1 MSDEGKDRID
11 NCFCF
16 VCKRFKTWQDFGRL
30 GRLRVFQTPNNS
42 SLRKAS
48 NFFHLPPPKPTPQ
61 TNFCVGPSQPAE
73 SESPRPTRLGREG
86 ESRRYA
92 TRLGQRYA
100 ILPTRLGHRFAARL
114 GQRFAARLGQR
125 YAARLGQ
132 RIVARLG
139 QRRRFASRI
148 GQRFAARLGQRF
160 AARLGQRRRF
170 AARLGQRFAAR
181 LGQRF
186 AARLGQRRRFAA
198 RLGQRFAALL
208 GQRFAARLGQRRCV
222 GASRLC

>member
-48 NFFHLPPPKPTPQ
+48 NFFHLPPPKPKPPKPTPE

-198 RLGQRFAALL
+198 RLGQR
-208 GQRFAARLGQRRCV
+208 RCV

>member
-1 MSDEGKDRID
+1 MTKAKTGSTIGFVLFARGKER
-11 NCFCF
+11 
-16 VCKRFKTWQDFGRL
+16 KTWQDFGRL

-42 SLRKAS
+42 SLRKA
-48 NFFHLPPPKPTPQ
+48 FIYQPPPPKPPE

-198 RLGQRFAALL
+198 RLGQR
-208 GQRFAARLGQRRCV
+208 RCV

>member
-48 NFFHLPPPKPTPQ
+48 NFFHLPPPKPKPPE

-114 GQRFAARLGQR
+114 GQR

-132 RIVARLG
+132 RIAARLG

-198 RLGQRFAALL
+198 RLGQR
-208 GQRFAARLGQRRCV
+208 RCV
-222 GASRLC
+222 GALRLC

>member
-48 NFFHLPPPKPTPQ
+48 NFFHLPPPKPKPKPKPKPTPQ

-92 TRLGQRYA
+92 T
-100 ILPTRLGHRFAARL
+100 
-114 GQRFAARLGQR
+114 RLGQR

-198 RLGQRFAALL
+198 RLGQR
-208 GQRFAARLGQRRCV
+208 RCV

>member
-16 VCKRFKTWQDFGRL
+16 VCKKFKTWQDFGRL

-48 NFFHLPPPKPTPQ
+48 NFFHLPPPKPPKPTPE

-114 GQRFAARLGQR
+114 GQR

-132 RIVARLG
+132 RIAARLG
-139 QRRRFASRI
+139 QKFASRL
-148 GQRFAARLGQRF
+148 GQRYAAWLGQRF
-160 AARLGQRRRF
+160 AAWLGQRH
-170 AARLGQRFAAR
+170 
-181 LGQRF
+181 
-186 AARLGQRRRFAA
+186 
-198 RLGQRFAALL
+198 
-208 GQRFAARLGQRRCV
+208 CV
-222 GASRLC
+222 GASRLG